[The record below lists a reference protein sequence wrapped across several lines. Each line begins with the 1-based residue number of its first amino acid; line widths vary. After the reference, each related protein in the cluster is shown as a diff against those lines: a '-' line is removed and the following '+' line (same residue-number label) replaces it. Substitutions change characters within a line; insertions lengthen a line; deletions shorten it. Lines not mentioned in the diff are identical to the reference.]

1 MAEVVCGDCGHSF
14 KPGKAPGLAGAA
26 AGAAL
31 GAKAGAVIDRLVR
44 MFATVAAP
52 PVAIC
57 PECRAAKRKGRC
69 LPCRW
74 PCFWRCPVRGATILF

>member
-1 MAEVVCGDCGHSF
+1 MAKAQCGDCSRSF
-14 KPGKAPGLAGAA
+14 EPDTEP
-26 AGAAL
+26 

-74 PCFWRCPVRGATILF
+74 PCVVHCPDCGAMTLF